1 MEAFYTVIANL
12 FHILGI
18 ILICSSLF
26 GMNKRHCNKYIKL
39 ATVVL
44 ADVSNVVFNS
54 LVTNYNLQVVFYI
67 LCIFVVIKI
76 FYLDDNK
83 KTIISII
90 CGILI
95 ANVLGIFF
103 AEIVNGIIKVW
114 GISLGGISSVVGSAL
129 AYGLLVA
136 ISMLINKKANFL
148 ENISNKFWVIFTI
161 NVVADA
167 TMLLIFLVISDR
179 QITNKSKNAY
189 IVLYIVLAISVFLQ
203 MAFLVYILISR
214 NIHRENEMLAK
225 KYLEEQKNYYEY
237 LEQREV
243 ETKKF
248 RHDMRNHL
256 YLLDKVKKE
265 GKNEEFEKY
274 LQDIIERVDRLG
286 TKVNVGNDIA
296 NAILDKYYAE
306 AINKGINIQ
315 IQGHFPINC
324 SVSAYHLCTIF
335 SNLLSNAIEAAEKA
349 TIKKVW
355 VICRYTEN
363 EIIIEIG
370 NSYCDN
376 NLNKKNLKTKK
387 PEKQYHGW
395 GLKNVE
401 DSVNACN
408 GLIDIEI
415 ENGCFVVSV
424 TLKNNE
430 V

>member
-1 MEAFYTVIANL
+1 MNIFCNILANL
-12 FHILGI
+12 FHIMGI
-18 ILICSSLF
+18 LLIAENILQFTKSKNSNGLKILATIIVSIFSANPVLMKHTGLDLISFLVCIFIIIKICFVEKNKTVIVYIIGSSMVLECVEMFFSQIVETIVEMLKLNARNYSNLIASLLTLICIIVLSIII
-26 GMNKRHCNKYIKL
+26 KRKYI
-39 ATVVL
+39 
-44 ADVSNVVFNS
+44 
-54 LVTNYNLQVVFYI
+54 YG
-67 LCIFVVIKI
+67 IKKI
-76 FYLDDNK
+76 AVKYW
-83 KTIISII
+83 TI
-90 CGILI
+90 
-95 ANVLGIFF
+95 
-103 AEIVNGIIKVW
+103 
-114 GISLGGISSVVGSAL
+114 
-129 AYGLLVA
+129 
-136 ISMLINKKANFL
+136 MTINIMA
-148 ENISNKFWVIFTI
+148 KFWVLAI
-161 NVVADA
+161 
-167 TMLLIFLVISDR
+167 L
-179 QITNKSKNAY
+179 AY
-189 IVLYIVLAISVFLQ
+189 ITMKQVVHDGKA
-203 MAFLVYILISR
+203 VYIIIYLLVSIGLIIQIVSTVALIISR

-248 RHDMRNHL
+248 RHDIRNHL

>member
-1 MEAFYTVIANL
+1 MF
-12 FHILGI
+12 
-18 ILICSSLF
+18 
-26 GMNKRHCNKYIKL
+26 
-39 ATVVL
+39 
-44 ADVSNVVFNS
+44 
-54 LVTNYNLQVVFYI
+54 FYI

-189 IVLYIVLAISVFLQ
+189 IVLYIVLAIAVFLQ

-237 LEQREV
+237 LEP
-243 ETKKF
+243 KGS
-248 RHDMRNHL
+248 RNQ
-256 YLLDKVKKE
+256 E
-265 GKNEEFEKY
+265 
-274 LQDIIERVDRLG
+274 
-286 TKVNVGNDIA
+286 
-296 NAILDKYYAE
+296 
-306 AINKGINIQ
+306 IQ
-315 IQGHFPINC
+315 
-324 SVSAYHLCTIF
+324 T
-335 SNLLSNAIEAAEKA
+335 
-349 TIKKVW
+349 
-355 VICRYTEN
+355 
-363 EIIIEIG
+363 
-370 NSYCDN
+370 
-376 NLNKKNLKTKK
+376 
-387 PEKQYHGW
+387 
-395 GLKNVE
+395 
-401 DSVNACN
+401 
-408 GLIDIEI
+408 
-415 ENGCFVVSV
+415 
-424 TLKNNE
+424 
-430 V
+430 

>member
-1 MEAFYTVIANL
+1 M
-12 FHILGI
+12 
-18 ILICSSLF
+18 
-26 GMNKRHCNKYIKL
+26 
-39 ATVVL
+39 
-44 ADVSNVVFNS
+44 
-54 LVTNYNLQVVFYI
+54 
-67 LCIFVVIKI
+67 
-76 FYLDDNK
+76 DDNK

-189 IVLYIVLAISVFLQ
+189 IVLYIVLAIAVFLQ

-248 RHDMRNHL
+248 RHDIRNHL
-256 YLLDKVKKE
+256 YLLDKVKKR
-265 GKNEEFEKY
+265 G
-274 LQDIIERVDRLG
+274 RM
-286 TKVNVGNDIA
+286 
-296 NAILDKYYAE
+296 
-306 AINKGINIQ
+306 
-315 IQGHFPINC
+315 
-324 SVSAYHLCTIF
+324 
-335 SNLLSNAIEAAEKA
+335 
-349 TIKKVW
+349 
-355 VICRYTEN
+355 
-363 EIIIEIG
+363 
-370 NSYCDN
+370 
-376 NLNKKNLKTKK
+376 KNLKNIFRI
-387 PEKQYHGW
+387 
-395 GLKNVE
+395 L
-401 DSVNACN
+401 
-408 GLIDIEI
+408 
-415 ENGCFVVSV
+415 
-424 TLKNNE
+424 
-430 V
+430 